1 MARGPKVT
9 TLQRMGARQRALF
22 PRQVRLQFPDWTQ
35 LVQAIEQGLD
45 IQACESA
52 AFVEKSVSVE
62 LPLVILADWH
72 DLAQQLGP
80 PWTLGRVD
88 SYFALQGAKHL
99 SSVGEN

>member
-22 PRQVRLQFPDWTQ
+22 PRQVRLQFPEWPR

-45 IQACESA
+45 VQAWESS
-52 AFVEKSVSVE
+52 AFVEQSVLVE
-62 LPLVILADWH
+62 LPLVLLADWH
-72 DLAQQLGP
+72 ELAQQLGP
-80 PWTLGRVD
+80 PWTLGRVA